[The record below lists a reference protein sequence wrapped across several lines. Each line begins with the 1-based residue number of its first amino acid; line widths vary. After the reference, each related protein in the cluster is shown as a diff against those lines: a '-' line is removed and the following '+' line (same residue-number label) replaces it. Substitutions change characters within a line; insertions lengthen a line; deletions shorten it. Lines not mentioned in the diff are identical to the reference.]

1 MTALAMVSAGC
12 SGRRT
17 SREPPLRYF
26 QRYTAL
32 AQSVLEKLAE
42 AGMLVDQ
49 AVDQIVT
56 FFQRNQL
63 KRRSAV
69 DGDYDRLAVVVNAG
83 LKLHQLAGVKVHQ

>member
-1 MTALAMVSAGC
+1 MTALAMVSARC

-17 SREPPLRYF
+17 SREPPLRYSY
-26 QRYTAL
+26 RYTAL

-42 AGMLVDQ
+42 ARMLFDQ

-69 DGDYDRLAVVVNAG
+69 DGHHDRLAVA
-83 LKLHQLAGVKVHQ
+83 